1 MPAWIW
7 VISQGTLMDLGIQI
21 PQKINFLSH
30 VLLQTLSFPHVLR
43 AELLL
48 LDPGWCPQP
57 MGDQALTRHS
67 ISSSPSSAS
76 SPQHLH
82 LGYLPSSGARP
93 WGRPQVRP
101 QWEMHRKTPRRSS
114 SVHGFGKTLRERQ
127 GPATKPAHMAP
138 TTLLGQIWPDNLK
151 AFTDSATSLPQV
163 KQMYRNVC

>member
-21 PQKINFLSH
+21 PQKINLLSH

-48 LDPGWCPQP
+48 LDQGWCPQP
-57 MGDQALTRHS
+57 MGDQALTKPCILTRHS

-93 WGRPQVRP
+93 WEGHRWGHNERCTERHQGEAPVSMALEKHSGRGKDQLQNQPTWPQQLCSGR
-101 QWEMHRKTPRRSS
+101 
-114 SVHGFGKTLRERQ
+114 FDL
-127 GPATKPAHMAP
+127 
-138 TTLLGQIWPDNLK
+138 TT
-151 AFTDSATSLPQV
+151 
-163 KQMYRNVC
+163 